1 MNKYCNECNSSP
13 CDGGCRPA
21 RYGCDFDIN
30 ANPYDPSIWNVTING
45 ATTRVKIPKGNET
58 DTKLSTSYS
67 TASLNYNSEKH
78 EDIITGSQLG
88 SLINLESLR
97 DIDVV
102 NADSGDM
109 VIFHPYC
116 SECGGVC
123 TPKDARWE
131 KYHIPDAEESLTTD
145 TDGNYKVLA
154 KTDCG
159 LIEEKFLPSV
169 APNTTTINY
178 MRDSVPDDPDYPW
191 YYGKYNDTINLYLAQ
206 NVSQWFGKYALK
218 ITVNYGIQAIVS
230 QNAPNYNFR
239 SIVVPKVDGVAAN
252 ITREGSI
259 LQGFCGRMSDDN
271 MIPWGTQSLR
281 GSLTFIVP
289 KGKEAALYHEY
300 RIRTEASYPN
310 YYSCPEDGQ
319 KVPDNEATLDAPL
332 YPASRLNALQIV
344 IEPTTGTS
352 NFNPSV
358 DSIRNQL
365 DAATDLYPNPAG

>member
-1 MNKYCNECNSSP
+1 MNKYCDKCNSNP

-58 DTKLSTSYS
+58 DTTLSTSYS

-97 DIDVV
+97 DVDVT

-109 VIFHPYC
+109 MIFHPYC
-116 SECGGVC
+116 SECGGIC

-131 KYHIPDAEESLTTD
+131 KYHIPDAEESLTPD

-159 LIEEKFLPSV
+159 LIEEKYLPVV
-169 APNTTTINY
+169 APNTTAIDY
-178 MRDSVPDDPDYPW
+178 IRDSVPDDPDYPW
-191 YYGKYNDTINLYLAQ
+191 YYGVYNDTINLYLAQ
-206 NVSQWFGKYALK
+206 NASQWFGKYALK
-218 ITVNYGIQAIVS
+218 VTVNYGIQAIVS
-230 QNAPNYNFR
+230 QYAPNYNFR
-239 SIVVPKVDGVAAN
+239 SIVVPKIDGVAAN

-259 LQGFCGRMSDDN
+259 LQGFCGRMSSGN
-271 MIPWGTQSLR
+271 AIPWGTQSLR

-289 KGKEAALYHEY
+289 KGKEASLYHEY
-300 RIRTEASYPN
+300 RVRTETSYPN
-310 YYSCPEDGQ
+310 YYSCAKDGQ
-319 KVPDNEATLDAPL
+319 KVPDNEAVLDAPL
-332 YPASRLNALQIV
+332 YPASRLNALQII

-352 NFNPSV
+352 NFNPTV
-358 DSIRNQL
+358 DTVRNQL